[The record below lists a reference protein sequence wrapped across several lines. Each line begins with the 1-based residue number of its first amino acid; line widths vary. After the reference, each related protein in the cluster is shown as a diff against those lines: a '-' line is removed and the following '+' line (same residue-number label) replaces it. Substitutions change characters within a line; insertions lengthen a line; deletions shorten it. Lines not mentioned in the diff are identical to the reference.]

1 VSAITLYPR
10 DIHVTGHPA
19 RHGVA
24 DLQLVIDTND
34 TTDTHVI
41 LTTDLLVSL
50 YRAIGK
56 KISETPVRLV
66 TEEVS
71 E

>member
-24 DLQLVIDTND
+24 DLQIVIDTND
-34 TTDTHVI
+34 TVNTHVI
-41 LTTDLLVSL
+41 MTADLLLSL
-50 YRAIGK
+50 YRQIGHK
-56 KISETPVRLV
+56 LADLPICLV
-66 TEEVS
+66 TEDVS
-71 E
+71 K